1 MQVSAWIR
9 KVLWRSDRWC
19 AELDQLRRSV
29 AADPQTTK
37 TIQRTVDLAQAT
49 EYLDPDR
56 SHALA
61 LYLSAWRAGHTLSRE
76 RVWALAREL
85 RAYVTLAELALAEH
99 AEAGDPA
106 SLVAAGRAF
115 FDGGL
120 IERAT
125 AIFVRATEQHASLAS
140 AVAES
145 TDLADVRTV
154 LALSRFAQIEPER
167 EIAACLERARKA
179 TDGAGAIYMHAARI
193 ARAAKLES
201 SSAQIIHAAAR
212 RCPADEDVMRLVE
225 DWFLERGRHDEIL
238 DYYGLRFAAAQ
249 GQPAWVESVRAAACE
264 LVVRNVQPGLGL
276 RLLRSSLEHAYAA
289 QLPTIVRHLASWEL
303 LVVHARSSQATI
315 DLTGLIA
322 DGLRAPLLDDDAL
335 YLSRLGLEITWRDAG
350 DPVAAQPYAAAVL
363 ERVPEQPLAAAFIA
377 ERFPEW
383 EPPPPA
389 VEPVVV
395 VAEPVLPTV
404 TFKSAA
410 PSPAAPGPSA
420 APSPPAAEPRR
431 HGATSIPPQLKRD
444 VSPIPKPPAP
454 RKDAAPRAARKV
466 VPVDVVVEL
475 PTGAFFS
482 AVLRDLSISGAFIP
496 TKRSLEVGIVVTL
509 EVQVPAAT
517 RLAQSSHRIEA
528 RIARRTGLGLG
539 LAFVAPPPEF
549 VRAIAALIGS

>member
-19 AELDQLRRSV
+19 AELEQLRRSL

-49 EYLDPDR
+49 EELDPDR

-61 LYLSAWRAGHTLSRE
+61 LYLAAWRAGHTMSGA
-76 RVWALAREL
+76 RVRPLAREL
-85 RAYVTLAELALAEH
+85 RAYVTLAELALADH
-99 AEAGDPA
+99 AETGDPDH
-106 SLVAAGRAF
+106 LIAAGRAF

-120 IERAT
+120 TERAT
-125 AIFVRATEQHASLAS
+125 AVFLRATEQHAPLAS
-140 AVAES
+140 AVEES
-145 TDLADVRTV
+145 PGLADVRTL
-154 LALSRFAQIEPER
+154 LAMARFAQLEPER
-167 EIAACLERARKA
+167 EIAACLERSRKA
-179 TDGAGAIYMHAARI
+179 SDGVGAIYMQAARI
-193 ARAAKLES
+193 ARAAKLDDS
-201 SSAQIIHAAAR
+201 YVQIINAAAR

-225 DWFLERGRHDEIL
+225 DWFLERGRHAEIL

-249 GQPAWVESVRAAACE
+249 GQPAWVEAVRAAACE
-264 LVVRNVQPGLGL
+264 LIVRNVQPGLGL

-303 LVVHARSSQATI
+303 LVAHARSSHTTI
-315 DLTGLIA
+315 DLTDLIA
-322 DGLRAPLLDDDAL
+322 EALRAPLLDDDVL
-335 YLSRLGLEITWRDAG
+335 YLSRLGLEISWRDAG

-383 EPPPPA
+383 EPPPPP

-395 VAEPVLPTV
+395 VAEPVMPTV
-404 TFKSAA
+404 TFKSLARGSTA
-410 PSPAAPGPSA
+410 P
-420 APSPPAAEPRR
+420 EPRR
-431 HGATSIPPQLKRD
+431 HVPTSIPPQLKRD
-444 VSPIPKPPAP
+444 VSPIPKPPASRP
-454 RKDAAPRAARKV
+454 DAAPRAVRKV

-482 AVLRDLSISGAFIP
+482 AVLRDLSTSGAFVS
-496 TKRSLEVGIVVTL
+496 TKRSLEVGSMVTL
-509 EVQVPAAT
+509 EVQVPAAN
-517 RLAQSSHRIEA
+517 RIAQSSHRIEA

-549 VRAIAALIGS
+549 VRAIAVLIGG